1 MPDLEPIKAVP
12 TVRVAKLE
20 TIGPVGP
27 ANRVEK
33 APRLAILSGPIFS
46 RARDIIAANMNELL
60 DRSDDQAVTIRRI
73 IAEMEEV
80 LVELRAS
87 AARSIADI
95 KELRHASHRLV
106 AQEAKWTDRAELALE
121 KGREDLARQALVE
134 RSKARDIVEDLA
146 REIGQI
152 ETVLANYERDIAKL
166 ESKLRDARRRQAAI
180 AQRFESAITRAR
192 ANEMIHGS
200 RTESAFSR
208 LEEMERRADMA
219 EARADALSMGT
230 SLDDE
235 FEALKT
241 SEQVDADLAALK
253 AKMAER
259 K

>member
-12 TVRVAKLE
+12 AVRVSRLDVL
-20 TIGPVGP
+20 GPVP
-27 ANRVEK
+27 AEPAK

-46 RARDIIAANMNELL
+46 RARDIIAANMNDLL

-95 KELRHASHRLV
+95 KELRGASERL
-106 AQEAKWTDRAELALE
+106 ARHEASWTERAELALD

-134 RSKARDIVEDLA
+134 RAKAAGIVEDLA

-152 ETVLANYERDIAKL
+152 EGVLANYERDIAKL
-166 ESKLRDARRRQAAI
+166 ESKLREARRRQAAI
-180 AQRFESAITRAR
+180 AQRIESAMTRAR
-192 ANEMIHGS
+192 ANEIIHGS
-200 RTESAFSR
+200 RTAGAFER

-219 EARADALSMGT
+219 EARADALSMGS

-235 FEALKT
+235 FEALRT
-241 SEQVDADLAALK
+241 NERVDADLAALK
-253 AKMAER
+253 AQLAAR
-259 K
+259 RG

>member
-20 TIGPVGP
+20 TIGPVP
-27 ANRVEK
+27 ANRAEK

-95 KELRHASHRLV
+95 KELRHASHRLGV
-106 AQEAKWTDRAELALE
+106 QEAKWTERAELALE

-146 REIGQI
+146 KEIGQI

-166 ESKLRDARRRQAAI
+166 EAKLRDARRRQAAI
-180 AQRFESAITRAR
+180 AQRFESAMTRAR
-192 ANEMIHGS
+192 ANEVIHGS
-200 RTESAFSR
+200 RTEDAFSR

-219 EARADALSMGT
+219 EARADALSMGG
-230 SLDDE
+230 SLEDE

-241 SEQVDADLAALK
+241 SEKVDADLAALK